1 MLPGK
6 LQLVAVRINHSHRT
20 GENTINYSFM
30 SGQLSQQLSRQD
42 ARQDKICSVQKGNPQ
57 AGRALVS
64 HIFDKDIEILHKILK
79 DKSNWIKNG
88 QRPWTEI
95 SPGKTCKWSV
105 GTGKM
110 LRTSKYKKHQS
121 KSQQST
127 TFHPIEWL
135 QLKTN
140 MNQQVLTRVR

>member
-20 GENTINYSFM
+20 GENTTNYSFM
-30 SGQLSQQLSRQD
+30 SGQLSQHLSRQD
-42 ARQDKICSVQKGNPQ
+42 ARQDKICRVQKGNPQ
-57 AGRALVS
+57 AGRTLAN
-64 HIFDKDIEILHKILK
+64 HIFDKDIEILHKIPK

-88 QRPWTEI
+88 QRPWSEI
-95 SPGKTCKWSV
+95 SPGKTWSV

-140 MNQQVLTRVR
+140 TNQQVLTRVR

>member
-57 AGRALVS
+57 EGRALAN
-64 HIFDKDIEILHKILK
+64 HIFDKDIEILHKILE

-95 SPGKTCKWSV
+95 SPGRLANDQLAQEKCSGPPNTRS
-105 GTGKM
+105 
-110 LRTSKYKKHQS
+110 TSQNPNK
-121 KSQQST
+121 